1 MRATLSGLLRHTL
14 SSTILFQ
21 HDVDELELW
30 LSSLPLDERT
40 TPTEAPDG
48 TPLDNEAD
56 GVVAFLDDC
65 AQRCLKTPYRYL
77 ENLERSWALGNDEDM
92 TNQPASLPSP
102 LLMTVLEQL
111 EAKLK
116 TELLSPSDALSIFTY
131 VRKLLWSLAQKVR
144 HIRPLLAIAQS
155 VIPFLPPDAGFGQCI
170 QDAIRREIYL
180 STVGLHHIVD
190 PSPLSTHSHNGTV
203 ETFLEKIESV
213 PCREHIILSTK
224 GSEIWLLIVF
234 LFS

>member
-30 LSSLPLDERT
+30 LSSLPLDGRT

-116 TELLSPSDALSIFTY
+116 TGLLSPSDALSIFTY

-224 GSEIWLLIVF
+224 GSEPRLLIVF